1 MGDEPEFKVI
11 DRRGQRDAAQENT
24 KPSETKPSETK
35 PSETKPTEGQG
46 FVMHEAPKEAPTAPQ
61 QVDFATLVLSFAT
74 SALIQMGAA
83 PDPATGKVAKD
94 LGLAKQNIDILEIL
108 QKKTKGNLS
117 RDEQALLEGVLTEVR
132 LRFVEACR

>member
-11 DRRGQRDAAQENT
+11 DRRGQRAEPDLEKKKEPAEA
-24 KPSETKPSETK
+24 K
-35 PSETKPTEGQG
+35 GDG
-46 FVMHEAPKEAPTAPQ
+46 FVMHEAPDEGPLGPQ

-83 PDPATGKVAKD
+83 PDPSTGKTSKD

-108 QKKTKGNLS
+108 QKKTKGNLT
-117 RDEQALLEGVLTEVR
+117 RDEQALLEGVLAEVR
-132 LRFVEACR
+132 LRFVEASR